1 MQEKTVDDR
10 VKKRSRSEP
19 ESGKVERKN
28 MSSQNVKIENATKIY
43 GDFKACDHISL
54 DIKGGEFFT
63 LLGPSGCG
71 KTTLLRMIAG
81 FNTIDEGQIYF
92 NDKLI
97 NHISADKRNIGMVFQ
112 NYAIFPHMTVEENVA
127 YGLKARKIKGE
138 ELKNRSMEAMKMM
151 QIDNLK
157 DRMPSQLSGGQQQ
170 RVALARAVVIHPD
183 VLLMDEPLCNLDAKL
198 RVTMRTSIK
207 KIQKQLNITTIYVT
221 HDQEEALAISDRIAV
236 IHDGKVEQLGA
247 PKEIYTRP
255 NNMFVANF
263 IGTSGFLDGTAENG
277 VVSINGSKKKITLPM
292 KKSFKGAVKVS
303 VRPEYATLGAP
314 ADGEIPGTIT
324 LATFLGDFMNYEI
337 QLGDGKVIEVNEYT
351 ERMDHL
357 YEVGDKV
364 SVHLM
369 EKRISVFDAA
379 TEKSLME
386 Y

>member
-1 MQEKTVDDR
+1 
-10 VKKRSRSEP
+10 
-19 ESGKVERKN
+19 

-43 GDFKACDHISL
+43 GNFKACDHISL

-81 FNTIDEGQIYF
+81 FNTINGGQIYF

-138 ELKNRSMEAMKMM
+138 ELKKRSMDAMKMM

-207 KIQKQLNITTIYVT
+207 KIQKQLDITTIYVT

-247 PKEIYTRP
+247 PKEIYTKP

-277 VVSINGSKKKITLPM
+277 VVSINGSKKKIALPM
-292 KKSFKGAVKVS
+292 TKAFKGAVKIS

-337 QLGDGKVIEVNEYT
+337 QLSDGKVIEVNEYT
-351 ERMDHL
+351 EHMDHL
-357 YEVGDKV
+357 YKVGDKV